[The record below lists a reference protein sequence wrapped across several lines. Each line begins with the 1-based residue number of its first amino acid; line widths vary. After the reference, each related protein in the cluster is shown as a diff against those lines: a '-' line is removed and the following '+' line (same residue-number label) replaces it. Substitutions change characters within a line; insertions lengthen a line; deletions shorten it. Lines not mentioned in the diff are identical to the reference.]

1 MTPKIVDSE
10 QANSGQLDQL
20 DAPAVVSVL
29 LIEPDLATRQ
39 LYVRALRQH
48 WAVSAVRTITEA
60 VTALQTGPAPR
71 AIVIEPYA
79 GESQI
84 DWQMLSQLRTST
96 HKPLPIIFCSTL
108 DERGM
113 GEAWGATRYLLKP
126 VSPQQLVAELS
137 TVLM

>member
-1 MTPKIVDSE
+1 M
-10 QANSGQLDQL
+10 
-20 DAPAVVSVL
+20 L

-48 WAVSAVRTITEA
+48 WAVSAVRTVAEA

-96 HKPLPIIFCSTL
+96 HTPLPIILSVHW
-108 DERGM
+108 M
-113 GEAWGATRYLLKP
+113 SVAWARPGAP
-126 VSPQQLVAELS
+126 HAIC
-137 TVLM
+137 

>member
-1 MTPKIVDSE
+1 MRLTPMPDDSE
-10 QANSGQLDQL
+10 QPYSGQA
-20 DAPAVVSVL
+20 DASAVASVL

-39 LYVRALRQH
+39 LYARALRQH
-48 WAVSAVRTITEA
+48 WAVAAVRTVAEA

-84 DWQMLSQLRTST
+84 DWQMLSQLRSST
-96 HKPLPIIFCSTL
+96 RNSLPIIFCSTL
-108 DERGM
+108 DERGR
-113 GEAWGATRYLLKP
+113 GEAWGATLYLLKP
-126 VSPQQLVAELS
+126 VSPQQLVTELS